1 MSNRDVIVVGKMI
14 KEFQEVLRERKD
26 IDYGNEPASHEIFMD
41 KEGTISCVPR
51 DKVSEHL
58 EISPKG
64 TKVLT
69 TKEILENQG
78 DIPRCIQSWYEGRRD

>member
-1 MSNRDVIVVGKMI
+1 MRNRDVKFVGKMI
-14 KEFQEVLRERKD
+14 KDIQDAWRKHKD
-26 IDYGNEPASHEIFMD
+26 IAYGNEPASHEVFMNE
-41 KEGTISCVPR
+41 EGTISCVPR
-51 DKVSEHL
+51 DKASEHL

-69 TKEILENQG
+69 AKEILENQD

>member
-1 MSNRDVIVVGKMI
+1 MRNRDVKFVGKMI
-14 KEFQEVLRERKD
+14 KDVQDAWRKHKD
-26 IDYGNEPASHEIFMD
+26 IDYGNEPASREMFMD

-51 DKVSEHL
+51 DKVFEYLDSSL
-58 EISPKG
+58 KG

-69 TKEILENQG
+69 AKEILENQD